1 MYINNLINSRK
12 QCNEKFNK
20 EIENTLKK
28 RIKQIL
34 VLKKYNA

>member
-28 RIKQIL
+28 KESN
-34 VLKKYNA
+34 KF

>member
-20 EIENTLKK
+20 EIENTFKK
-28 RIKQIL
+28 KNQTNSSAEKI
-34 VLKKYNA
+34 